1 MKTNISITLQ
11 FSALIVSVLLVS
23 ACSGGRRT
31 ATSLQYITEAD
42 VLSVKLPEVPQAGS
56 ALFESDFKTLH
67 EWQGT
72 RTDDEC
78 NLAQK
83 DINYDFR
90 NIFPKLKS
98 FYDNLPEVNR
108 QFLDSVGAETWLS
121 IKIAQEKYNRRRPY
135 MTDPTLL
142 PCIDKPSKKS
152 MSYPSGHA
160 TLARVYALLL
170 TELMPG
176 RRSEF
181 LTRADNYGRNR
192 IVGGIHHPTDIEAGR
207 RFANALFARYMQ
219 NKLFR
224 ANLNNLRQY
233 LPKNRI

>member
-1 MKTNISITLQ
+1 MQLSVL
-11 FSALIVSVLLVS
+11 SASVLLAS
-23 ACSGGRRT
+23 ACSGGRR
-31 ATSLQYITEAD
+31 AAASLQYITEED

-78 NLAQK
+78 NMAQK
-83 DINYDFR
+83 DVNYDFR

-98 FYDNLPEVNR
+98 FYENLPEVNR
-108 QFLDSVGAETWLS
+108 EFLDSVGEETRLS
-121 IKIAQEKYNRRRPY
+121 IRIAQEKYNRRRPY
-135 MTDPTLL
+135 VTDPTLL
-142 PCIDKPSKKS
+142 PCIDKPSKKNY
-152 MSYPSGHA
+152 SYPSGHA
-160 TLARVYALLL
+160 TMARVYALLL

-176 RRSEF
+176 RRAEF

-192 IVGGIHHPTDIEAGR
+192 IIGGIHHPTDIEAGR

-233 LPKNRI
+233 LPKNKI